1 MNPAVENKDASY
13 WLFELE
19 DDGTVLHSSPYP
31 AEAADP
37 SMRSIVGLNFF
48 EEVSGFEDISEMRR
62 RFRSFLRGGKAF
74 ESICMNCF
82 AEGELMQSK
91 VVMTRAY
98 KTGCESPAEVVM
110 LEIRQDK
117 KQRSKWG

>member
-1 MNPAVENKDASY
+1 MNLALENRDASY

-19 DDGTVLHSSPYP
+19 DDGTVLHSSPHP
-31 AEAADP
+31 AEAADA

-62 RFRSFLRGGKAF
+62 RFRLFLRGGKAF
-74 ESICMNCF
+74 ESIDMNCF
-82 AEGELMQSK
+82 AGGEVMSSRVK
-91 VVMTRAY
+91 MTRTY
-98 KTGCESPAEVVM
+98 KTGCESPEEVVM
-110 LEIRQDK
+110 LEIKQDQ

>member
-1 MNPAVENKDASY
+1 MNLAVENRDPSF

-19 DDGTVLHSSPYP
+19 DDGTALHSSPHP
-31 AEAADP
+31 AEAADA
-37 SMRSIVGLNFF
+37 SMKSIVGLNFF
-48 EEVSGFEDISEMRR
+48 EEVSGFEDISERRR
-62 RFRSFLRGGKAF
+62 RFRSFLRGGQAF

-91 VVMTRAY
+91 VVTTRAY
-98 KTGCESPAEVVM
+98 KTGGESPEEVVM
-110 LEIRQDK
+110 LEIRQNQ